1 MGLDLHYNVILEIF
15 VATKTFA
22 TDGCPFME
30 FRWILVEEINFEYII
45 SWMKYNT
52 NCYSIDET
60 YFIWNNMKLHPIISF
75 IN

>member
-1 MGLDLHYNVILEIF
+1 MGRNLHNNVILAKF
-15 VATKTFA
+15 VANKSSA

-52 NCYSIDET
+52 KCYSTDET
-60 YFIWNNMKLHPIISF
+60 YFIWNNMKLHPIVSF